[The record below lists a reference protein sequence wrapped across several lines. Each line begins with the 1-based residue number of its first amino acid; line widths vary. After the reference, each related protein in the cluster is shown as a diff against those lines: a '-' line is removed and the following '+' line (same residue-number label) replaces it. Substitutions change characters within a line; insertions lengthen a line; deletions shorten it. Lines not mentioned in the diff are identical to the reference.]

1 MIGYIIATK
10 FGETY
15 EVRYHSDIIGR
26 EIDLKTPPQEIVD
39 KIQEISLTLEQNLV
53 PEEKMVLLSQ
63 EVEVVKAAK
72 DRAIQEKEAV
82 IVEKEQVIAEK
93 EEVQIQKAQVEAAK
107 AQVEQEKI
115 QVEQEKAVIL
125 ETANIYKSYLLAM
138 DLTVDQ
144 MLALIDIFPSW
155 QTGFTY
161 SVDEKV
167 KYNGK
172 LYRVVQP
179 HTSQDN
185 WTPELATSLFV
196 EIVPPEV
203 IPVWTQPTGTHDAYN
218 IGDKVTYEEIIYTSL
233 IDGNIWSPVDNPA
246 GWQAE
251 GAETPVEPED
261 PTEPE
266 APTIADFIQPTGAHD
281 AYNLGDKVN
290 FEGQVYESLIDG
302 NTYSPTAHPQG
313 WQLIE

>member
-26 EIDLKTPPQEIVD
+26 EINLKTPPQEIVN

-72 DRAIQEKEAV
+72 DKAIQEKEAV

-93 EEVQIQKAQVEAAK
+93 EEIQIQKAQVEVEK

-125 ETANIYKSYLLAM
+125 ETANTYKSYLLAM
-138 DLTVDQ
+138 DLTEDQ

-155 QTGFTY
+155 QTGFDY
-161 SVDEKV
+161 GVGEKV

-172 LYRVVQP
+172 LYRVIQP

-185 WTPELATSLFV
+185 WTPELAVSLFV

-203 IPVWTQPTGTHDAYN
+203 IPEWVQPAGAHDAYK
-218 IGDKVTYEEIIYTSL
+218 IGDKVTYEEVLYTSL
-233 IDGNIWSPVDNPA
+233 MDGNTWSPVANPA
-246 GWQAE
+246 AWQAE
-251 GAETPVEPED
+251 GAEAPVEPEA
-261 PTEPE
+261 PAEPE
-266 APTIADFIQPTGAHD
+266 APVIADFVQPTGGHN
-281 AYNLGDKVN
+281 AYALGAQVM
-290 FEGQVYESLIDG
+290 FEGKVYESLIEG
-302 NTYSPTAHPQG
+302 NTYSPTAYPAG
-313 WQLIE
+313 WKLIG